1 MLNNGGDNLKIKDFR
16 KKRNKTHTELA
27 KDLGVSQ
34 QAIAMWETSTNKP
47 RADKLIQL
55 ARILGCTIDEL
66 LKD

>member
-16 KKRNKTHTELA
+16 EKRNKTQTELA

-34 QAIAMWETSTNKP
+34 QAIAMWETGTNKP
-47 RADKLIQL
+47 RANKLIQL

>member
-1 MLNNGGDNLKIKDFR
+1 MKIKDFR
-16 KKRNKTHTELA
+16 EKRNKTQTELA

-34 QAIAMWETSTNKP
+34 QAVAMWEKGTNKP

-66 LKD
+66 FKD

>member
-1 MLNNGGDNLKIKDFR
+1 MKIKDFR
-16 KKRNKTHTELA
+16 EKRNKTQTELA

-34 QAIAMWETSTNKP
+34 QAIAMWETGTNKP
-47 RADKLIQL
+47 RANKLIQL